1 MTKYLIKKEF
11 LLSAHP
17 MTYVFMFF
25 GVMLLIP
32 SYPYYITFFYV
43 TLGLFFSFMNGREN
57 RDLYFDAILPV
68 SKKDTVRAK
77 TAFVWIVEIISVV
90 FSVPFALITQRI
102 NPNGSNLAGI
112 EANVAFYG
120 LSLIMLAVFNAV
132 FLCSFFKTAYK
143 VGKSFLFA
151 CIPTAVF
158 IAAAEVADH
167 MPVVGD
173 FLEGKGGQ
181 LVQLPV
187 LFVGIAVFAASFF
200 AVNKQCAKKFEKVDL

>member
-90 FSVPFALITQRI
+90 FSVPFALITQKI

-120 LSLIMLAVFNAV
+120 LSLIMLALFNAV

-143 VGKSFLFA
+143 VGKAFLFA
-151 CIPTAVF
+151 CIPTALF
-158 IAAAEVADH
+158 ITAAEVADH

>member
-11 LLSAHP
+11 LLTAHP

-57 RDLYFDAILPV
+57 RDLYFNAILPV
-68 SKKDTVRAK
+68 SKKDTVRSK

-90 FSVPFALITQRI
+90 FSVPFALITPKI

-120 LSLIMLAVFNAV
+120 LSLIMLALFNAV

-143 VGKSFLFA
+143 VGKAFLFA
-151 CIPTAVF
+151 CIPTALF
-158 IAAAEVADH
+158 IATAEVADH

>member
-25 GVMLLIP
+25 GVMLLVP

-77 TAFVWIVEIISVV
+77 TAFVWIVEIIAVV
-90 FSVPFALITQRI
+90 FSVPFALITQKI

-158 IAAAEVADH
+158 IAAAAAADH
-167 MPVVGD
+167 MPVIGD

-187 LFVGIAVFAASFF
+187 LFV
-200 AVNKQCAKKFEKVDL
+200 

>member
-77 TAFVWIVEIISVV
+77 TAFVWIVEIIAVV
-90 FSVPFALITQRI
+90 FSVPFAFITQKI

-151 CIPTAVF
+151 CIPTALF
-158 IAAAEVADH
+158 IAAAEAADH
-167 MPVVGD
+167 MPVIGD

-187 LFVGIAVFAASFF
+187 LFVGIAVFTVSYF
-200 AVNKQCAKKFEKVDL
+200 AVNKQCAKIFEKVDL

>member
-25 GVMLLIP
+25 GVMLLVP

-77 TAFVWIVEIISVV
+77 TAFVWIVEIIAVV
-90 FSVPFALITQRI
+90 FSVPFALITQKI
-102 NPNGSNLAGI
+102 NPNGSNRAGI
-112 EANVAFYG
+112 EANVAFDG

-132 FLCSFFKTAYK
+132 FLCSFFKTVYN

-158 IAAAEVADH
+158 IAAAEAADH
-167 MPVVGD
+167 MPVIGD

-187 LFVGIAVFAASFF
+187 LFVGIAVFAVSYF
-200 AVNKQCAKKFEKVDL
+200 AVNKQCAKNYEKVDL

>member
-11 LLSAHP
+11 LLTAHP

-57 RDLYFDAILPV
+57 RDLYFNEILPV
-68 SKKDTVRAK
+68 SKKDTARAK
-77 TAFVWIVEIISVV
+77 TAFVWIVEIIAVV
-90 FSVPFALITQRI
+90 FSVPFALITQKI

-158 IAAAEVADH
+158 IAAAEAADH
-167 MPVVGD
+167 MPVIGD

-187 LFVGIAVFAASFF
+187 LFVGIVVFAASYF
-200 AVNKQCAKKFEKVDL
+200 AVNKQCAKNFEKVDL